1 MFWPAEYGI
10 NEFFCIDNA
19 KENCSVSSMT
29 IDSDSNV
36 SNIPGSGKA
45 QTVGG
50 YLLSAIGMEEEI
62 SKSVYQDYMDPANWP
77 KGADKKTLPKIQAYL
92 EILID
97 QTEEHRS
104 RLIKL
109 KRKLSG

>member
-1 MFWPAEYGI
+1 MDYSGWCVGCFS
-10 NEFFCIDNA
+10 IDNVG
-19 KENCSVSSMT
+19 KSCSIKGMKPNSQ
-29 IDSDSNV
+29 SNTNNV
-36 SNIPGSGKA
+36 PGSGKA

-62 SKSVYQDYMDPANWP
+62 SKSVYQDYMNPANWP
-77 KGADKKTLPKIQAYL
+77 RGADKKILAKIQAYL

-109 KRKLSG
+109 KRKLSE